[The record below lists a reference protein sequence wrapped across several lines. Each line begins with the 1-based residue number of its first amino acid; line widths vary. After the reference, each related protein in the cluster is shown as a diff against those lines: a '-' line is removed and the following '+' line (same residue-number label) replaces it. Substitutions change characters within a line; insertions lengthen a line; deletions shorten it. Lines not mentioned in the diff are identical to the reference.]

1 MAVSTSKILELFG
14 LISVLIF
21 YAIPKKNNFALSWA
35 SWSNWWPLLRL
46 GLPNLFMMSEWWA
59 SEIIIFL
66 SGRLPNPEAC
76 VAAMSIYQNTNAMC
90 FMLPVGFQIA
100 ANIRVGNEIGANNP
114 QIAKKSAWV
123 ATLLGLVVSVL
134 CGVILFME
142 REKWGYI
149 FTRSDEV
156 VDLLSDLLIVLA
168 LYVVAD
174 GLQAVLTGVIRGLG
188 KQQLGGPVVVFS
200 YYAVGIPLSCYL
212 CFYKNFGS
220 IGLCIG
226 TAVGTFVHSIL
237 YVIIVFFISWET
249 EATIAST
256 KASDAEVPSNVPRF
270 SFYSILNN
278 REEDIEMV
286 SFQNPPCVVGF
297 ETRSDMDI
305 SNHAADSDE
314 NLNIFRWKKV
324 SLEEKGT
331 IYILYNAYYY
341 YVIFLVR
348 MTLID
353 YIRVFRCIK

>member
-14 LISVLIF
+14 LIGVLIF
-21 YAIPKKNNFALSWA
+21 YAIPKNNNFTLSWA

-100 ANIRVGNEIGANNP
+100 ANIRVGNELGANNP

-123 ATLLGLVVSVL
+123 ATLLGTIVSIF
-134 CGVILFME
+134 CGVLLLVE
-142 REKWGYI
+142 RRKWGYV
-149 FTRSDEV
+149 FTNSDEV
-156 VDLLSDLLIVLA
+156 VDLLSDLLLVLA

-188 KQQLGGPVVVFS
+188 KQLLGGPIVVFS

-220 IGLCIG
+220 KGLCIG
-226 TAVGTFVHSIL
+226 TAVGTLVHAIL
-237 YVIIVFFISWET
+237 YVVIVLFISWET
-249 EATIAST
+249 EATVAST
-256 KASDAEVPSNVPRF
+256 KSSGVDASSNVPRF

-278 REEDIEMV
+278 REEDIEMAPMP
-286 SFQNPPCVVGF
+286 NPPVGF
-297 ETRSDMDI
+297 ETRSDMDH
-305 SNHAADSDE
+305 SNHRADSKE
-314 NLNIFRWKKV
+314 HLNIFRWRKV
-324 SLEEKGT
+324 SLEQKGA
-331 IYILYNAYYY
+331 IYILQYMY
-341 YVIFLVR
+341 
-348 MTLID
+348 
-353 YIRVFRCIK
+353 